1 MMIKK
6 KNFRGQ
12 VTLFVIIG
20 LVIVAI
26 GILIYL
32 LYPKIR
38 GPLGFD
44 EENPYQTIQTCL
56 EDNVREVVEKLSL
69 SGGSVEPEHYIVYN
83 GDNIEYLCYT
93 NEYYKT
99 CVVQQPLLKR
109 HIELEIQT
117 QINERVR
124 KCFLDLE
131 SNFKKKGYTVN
142 LRTGGVEAE
151 LLPKRVVL
159 NFNHSLTLTK
169 EGSDNYDKFSVVV
182 NNNLYELISIA
193 NSIIQWEARY
203 GDAETTT
210 YMTYY
215 RDLKVEKKLQQEG
228 TTIYILTDRNNENKF
243 QFASRSVAWPPG
255 Y

>member
-1 MMIKK
+1 MDEKEKNKK
-6 KNFRGQ
+6 GQ

-20 LVIVAI
+20 LAI
-26 GILIYL
+26 IALGILIYL
-32 LYPKIR
+32 LYPKIK
-38 GPLGFD
+38 GPLGIE

-56 EDNVREVVEKLSL
+56 EGSVNEVVDKLSL
-69 SGGSVEPEHYIVYN
+69 NGGSVDPEHYIVYN

-109 HIELEIQT
+109 HIETEIENK
-117 QINERVR
+117 INNEVK
-124 KCFLDLE
+124 KCFENLQK
-131 SNFKKKGYTVN
+131 NYQTKGYTVN
-142 LRTGGVEAE
+142 LRSGGMQVE
-151 LLPKRVVL
+151 LLPKRIVV

-169 EGSDNYDKFSVVV
+169 EGSNNYNKFSVVV

-193 NSIIQWEARY
+193 NSIIVWETQY

-215 RDLKVEKKLQQEG
+215 RDLKVEKKLQQDG
-228 TTIYILTDRNNENKF
+228 TKVYILTDLNNKNKF